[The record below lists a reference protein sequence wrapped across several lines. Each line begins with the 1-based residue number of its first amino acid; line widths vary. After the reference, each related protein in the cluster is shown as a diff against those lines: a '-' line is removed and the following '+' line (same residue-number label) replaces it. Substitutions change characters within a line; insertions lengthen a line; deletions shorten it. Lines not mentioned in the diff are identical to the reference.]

1 MNISCGIYKKKKKKN
16 IIYGSRMLE
25 NKERIYET
33 DGRKSNRF
41 VGNFCRSK
49 HGILYSL
56 EFNIKVEITQS
67 RIINI
72 NIFRL

>member
-1 MNISCGIYKKKKKKN
+1 
-16 IIYGSRMLE
+16 MLG